1 MLIFSP
7 YYKVSEINFSKL
19 INYEDIERFISEITN
34 EIELLYLIRNKDII
48 QKYETL
54 GEIKENIEEIDTY
67 WKQLVTVMD
76 FNEDFISEHSK
87 TIKEFLLNNGAELA
101 LTYYRNCENNKQKN
115 SYRLI
120 VKAQLMGEFHKLKY
134 YTDDLQK
141 EINQDLSQIQV
152 KNWMANSKIDNGII
166 EVGEYDDF
174 FSTMMLGVV
183 PQRTCLSY
191 KDGMYNRCLLACFD
205 SNKKVLYAKI
215 NGRVVARAMIRLT
228 KGKYNNEERTE
239 TSLAFIDLEDIPI
252 DKPKVST
259 KEEYLTLFLERPY
272 IAGITDKE
280 EKQVKELFIK
290 LLEKKATDM
299 NAILVL
305 SSRYSNIESENYV
318 VTKYYMYI
326 SKSKAGCQYL
336 DSLNGSAGISDEGQY
351 KANNFLIWKL
361 KEYNKSIKENIF

>member
-1 MLIFSP
+1 
-7 YYKVSEINFSKL
+7 
-19 INYEDIERFISEITN
+19 
-34 EIELLYLIRNKDII
+34 
-48 QKYETL
+48 
-54 GEIKENIEEIDTY
+54 
-67 WKQLVTVMD
+67 
-76 FNEDFISEHSK
+76 
-87 TIKEFLLNNGAELA
+87 
-101 LTYYRNCENNKQKN
+101 
-115 SYRLI
+115 
-120 VKAQLMGEFHKLKY
+120 
-134 YTDDLQK
+134 
-141 EINQDLSQIQV
+141 
-152 KNWMANSKIDNGII
+152 
-166 EVGEYDDF
+166 
-174 FSTMMLGVV
+174 
-183 PQRTCLSY
+183 
-191 KDGMYNRCLLACFD
+191 
-205 SNKKVLYAKI
+205 
-215 NGRVVARAMIRLT
+215 MIRLT
-228 KGKYNNEERTE
+228 KVKYNNEERTE

-305 SSRYSNIESENYV
+305 SSRYSNIELENYV

>member
-1 MLIFSP
+1 MNIWNMMPIVIYLIYNISYLDDFFNDELSDLSLECRHHECGVDS
-7 YYKVSEINFSKL
+7 YVNANILFNEKVGIVECAIDHKKERCVIFNGEKGKMILKPLHRPLNIKVIINNKTV
-19 INYEDIERFISEITN
+19 IDEDIA
-34 EIELLYLIRNKDII
+34 Y
-48 QKYETL
+48 
-54 GEIKENIEEIDTY
+54 
-67 WKQLVTVMD
+67 
-76 FNEDFISEHSK
+76 
-87 TIKEFLLNNGAELA
+87 
-101 LTYYRNCENNKQKN
+101 
-115 SYRLI
+115 
-120 VKAQLMGEFHKLKY
+120 
-134 YTDDLQK
+134 
-141 EINQDLSQIQV
+141 
-152 KNWMANSKIDNGII
+152 
-166 EVGEYDDF
+166 EYDDF
-174 FSTMMLGVV
+174 YSTMMLGVV

-305 SSRYSNIESENYV
+305 SSRYSNIELENYV